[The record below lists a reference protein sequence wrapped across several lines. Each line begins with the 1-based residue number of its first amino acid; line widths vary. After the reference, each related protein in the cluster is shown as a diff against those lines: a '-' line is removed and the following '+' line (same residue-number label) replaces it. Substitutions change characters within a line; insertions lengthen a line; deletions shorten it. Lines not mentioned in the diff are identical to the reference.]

1 MCIALAVGLWGLWI
15 TAIAA
20 SLYLS
25 LYAVSLA
32 GLGLAAAALVVAA
45 GALARV
51 VAVVL
56 YTRRRAFH
64 LLIHVRELG
73 PIGRCG
79 LDSSLSARLG
89 VEVYKCYWDW
99 PGEAIEFPKP
109 RVVVNHIGL
118 SEDEVEAVAYHELSH
133 LRRHDAVVRGV
144 TVGAAKASAVAA
156 VFQLASAAG
165 AGNLAYVVAAAF
177 ASYVMAQEIDV
188 YLGGEGDDDTVGKL
202 SALILSLG
210 AALTALQSLVTS
222 TPLGPAPQLSPLD
235 AVASALAALAA
246 YLASRFAVFA
256 SELLSDVDSSLA
268 TGPVRL
274 KLLVR
279 KEREEREA
287 LERLKAWLK
296 ERGLRYPTL
305 RDIIDEFLEMYP
317 PISIRKRVARLCARG
332 YV

>member
-1 MCIALAVGLWGLWI
+1 LWSPMPCRKCMAVCIVLAAGLWVAWFL
-15 TAIAA
+15 AIAV
-20 SLYLS
+20 SLFLS
-25 LYAVSLA
+25 FYAVSLA
-32 GLGLAAAALVVAA
+32 GFDMATAALVVAA

-51 VAVVL
+51 GAVVL
-56 YTRRRAFH
+56 YTRRRAFD
-64 LLIHVRELG
+64 LLIRVRELG

-79 LDSSLSARLG
+79 LDPRLSARLG

-188 YLGGEGDDDTVGKL
+188 YLGGEGDDFMGKL
-202 SALILSLG
+202 FALILSLG
-210 AALTALQSLVTS
+210 AALTALQSLATS
-222 TPLGPAPQLSPLD
+222 TPLGPAPRLSPLD

-246 YLASRFAVFA
+246 YLASRFAVFT
-256 SELLSDVDSSLA
+256 SELLSDVDSILA
-268 TGPVRL
+268 TGPGPRL
-274 KLLVR
+274 KLLER
-279 KEREEREA
+279 KERGEGGVGEVE
-287 LERLKAWLK
+287 
-296 ERGLRYPTL
+296 G
-305 RDIIDEFLEMYP
+305 
-317 PISIRKRVARLCARG
+317 VA
-332 YV
+332 